1 MASVSSSF
9 MKSGSL
15 VLALSVLGLTG
26 VTHARLWTSND
37 GKTLEAEWVSAAQDQ
52 VTLKRP
58 DGQVFTLPLSRLS
71 AADQTWVKQQ
81 AAAPVVAPVKPIEGP
96 FGQLITGSWALS
108 EHDGLKFAIYGG
120 KSLSAENKYPLV
132 LALHGKSPNTENGK
146 QVAGWM
152 NTFTKKE
159 NESARPCFVVAPLS
173 AQPAAGQGTG
183 WNGGEVEQ
191 VIKLVKTL
199 VKNLPVDPKRVYI
212 VGHSMGGFGTCH
224 IMGSEPRLFA
234 AAIPVSGVSSGDVSA
249 MDRKPVW
256 MFHAADDNVVPVTGA
271 REFAEAMKKDKQ
283 FKYTESPTGG
293 HGVVGPVFNDPE
305 THKWLFAQQ
314 LK

>member
-1 MASVSSSF
+1 
-9 MKSGSL
+9 MKSRFL
-15 VLALSVLGLTG
+15 VLVLSFLGLTG

-37 GKTLEAEWVSAAQDQ
+37 GKTLEAEWVSTAQDQ
-52 VTLKRP
+52 ATLRRP

-71 AADQTWVKQQ
+71 AADQAWVKQQ
-81 AAAPVVAPVKPIEGP
+81 ATASAAVAAVKPIEGP
-96 FGQLITGSWALS
+96 FGKLITGSWALD
-108 EHDGLKFAIYGG
+108 EHDGLKFALYGS

-152 NTFTKKE
+152 NSFTKKE
-159 NESARPCFVVAPLS
+159 NEAVRPCFVVAPLS
-173 AQPAAGQGTG
+173 AQPAAGEGMG

-191 VIKLVKTL
+191 VVKLVKAL

-212 VGHSMGGFGTCH
+212 IGHSMGGFGTCH

-234 AAIPVSGVSSGDVSA
+234 AAIPVSGVSQGDAAA

-256 MFHAADDNVVPVTGA
+256 MFHAADDNLVPVAGA
-271 REFAEAMKKDKQ
+271 REFAEAMKRDKL

-293 HGVVGPVFNDPE
+293 HGVVGPVFNNPE
-305 THKWLFAQQ
+305 THQWLFAQQ

>member
-1 MASVSSSF
+1 
-9 MKSGSL
+9 MKSPSL
-15 VLALSVLGLTG
+15 VLALSFLGLTS

-37 GKTLEAEWVSAAQDQ
+37 GKTLEAEWVTAAQDQ
-52 VTLKRP
+52 VTLRRP
-58 DGQVFTLPLSRLS
+58 DGQVFTLPVSRLS
-71 AADQTWVKQQ
+71 AADQAWVKQQ
-81 AAAPVVAPVKPIEGP
+81 ATAPPAVAAVKPIEGP
-96 FGQLITGSWALS
+96 FGKLITGSWALS
-108 EHDGLKFAIYGG
+108 EHDGLKFALYGG

-152 NTFTKKE
+152 DSFKKKD
-159 NESARPCFVVAPLS
+159 NEAARPCFIVAPLS
-173 AQPAAGQGTG
+173 AQPAAGQGMG
-183 WNGGEVEQ
+183 WNGEEVEQ
-191 VIKLVKTL
+191 VVKLVKAL

-212 VGHSMGGFGTCH
+212 VGHSMGGYGTCH
-224 IMGSEPRLFA
+224 ILGSEPRLFA
-234 AAIPVSGVSSGDVSA
+234 AAIPVSGVSQGDAAA

-256 MFHAADDNVVPVTGA
+256 MFHAADDNLVPVAGA
-271 REFAEAMKKDKQ
+271 REFADAMKKDKL

-293 HGVVGPVFNDPE
+293 HGVVGPVFNNPE

>member
-1 MASVSSSF
+1 
-9 MKSGSL
+9 MKLGDL
-15 VLALSVLGLTG
+15 VLALSFLGLTG
-26 VTHARLWTSND
+26 GAHARLWTSND

-81 AAAPVVAPVKPIEGP
+81 AAAPTPVAAVKPIEGP
-96 FGQLITGSWALS
+96 FGKLITGSWALS

-120 KSLSAENKYPLV
+120 KSLSAETKYPLV

-159 NESARPCFVVAPLS
+159 NEAARPCFVVAPLS

-183 WNGGEVEQ
+183 WNGEEVGQ
-191 VIKLVKTL
+191 VIKLVKAL

-234 AAIPVSGVSSGDVSA
+234 AAIPVSGVASGDVSA

-256 MFHAADDNVVPVTGA
+256 MFHAADDKIVPVAGA
-271 REFAEAMKKDKQ
+271 REFAELMKKDKQ
-283 FKYTESPTGG
+283 FKYTEPPTGG

>member
-1 MASVSSSF
+1 

-15 VLALSVLGLTG
+15 VLALSFLGLTS
-26 VTHARLWTSND
+26 TAHARLWTSND
-37 GKTLEAEWVSAAQDQ
+37 GKTLEAEWVSSAQDQ
-52 VTLKRP
+52 VTLRRP
-58 DGQVFTLPLSRLS
+58 DGHVFTLPLNRLS

-81 AAAPVVAPVKPIEGP
+81 AAAPAAVAPVKPIEGP

-152 NTFTKKE
+152 NSFTKKE

-173 AQPAAGQGTG
+173 AQPAAGEGTG

-234 AAIPVSGVSSGDVSA
+234 AAIPVSGVSQGDA
-249 MDRKPVW
+249 AALDRKPVW
-256 MFHAADDNVVPVTGA
+256 MFHAADDNVVPVSGA

-293 HGVVGPVFNDPE
+293 HGVVGPVFNDQE

>member
-1 MASVSSSF
+1 MQSRF
-9 MKSGSL
+9 L
-15 VLALSVLGLTG
+15 ILALSFLGLTG

-37 GKTLEAEWVSAAQDQ
+37 GKTLEADWISAAQDQ

-58 DGQVFTLPLSRLS
+58 DGHVFTLALSRLS

-81 AAAPVVAPVKPIEGP
+81 AAAPPAVAAVKPIEGP
-96 FGQLITGSWALS
+96 FGSLITGSWALS

-152 NTFTKKE
+152 NSFTKKD

-173 AQPAAGQGTG
+173 AQPAAGEGTG

-191 VIKLVKTL
+191 VVKLVKAL

-234 AAIPVSGVSSGDVSA
+234 AAIPVSGVSQGDVQA

-256 MFHAADDNVVPVTGA
+256 MFHAADDNIVPVAGA
-271 REFAEAMKKDKQ
+271 REFAESMKKDKQ

>member
-1 MASVSSSF
+1 
-9 MKSGSL
+9 MKLGSL
-15 VLALSVLGLTG
+15 VLALSFLGLTG
-26 VTHARLWTSND
+26 AAHARLWTSND
-37 GKTLEAEWVSAAQDQ
+37 GKTLEAEWVSAVQDQ
-52 VTLKRP
+52 VTLKRS

-71 AADQTWVKQQ
+71 EADQNWVKQQ
-81 AAAPVVAPVKPIEGP
+81 AAAPAAVAAVKPIEGP
-96 FGQLITGSWALS
+96 FGKLITGSWALS

-173 AQPAAGQGTG
+173 AQPAAGEGTG

-191 VIKLVKTL
+191 VIKLVKAL

-234 AAIPVSGVSSGDVSA
+234 GAIPVSGVSSGDA
-249 MDRKPVW
+249 AALDRKPLW
-256 MFHAADDNVVPVTGA
+256 MFHAADDNVVPVAGA
-271 REFAEAMKKDKQ
+271 REFAESMKKDKQ

-305 THKWLFAQQ
+305 THQWLFAQQ

>member
-1 MASVSSSF
+1 
-9 MKSGSL
+9 MKSRFL
-15 VLALSVLGLTG
+15 VLALSCLGLTD
-26 VTHARLWTSND
+26 VAHARLWTSND
-37 GKTLEAEWVSAAQDQ
+37 GKTLEAEWVSAAQGQ
-52 VTLKRP
+52 VTLRRP

-81 AAAPVVAPVKPIEGP
+81 ATAPPAAAAVKPIEGP

-108 EHDGLKFAIYGG
+108 EHDGLKFALYGG

-152 NTFTKKE
+152 DSFKKKE
-159 NESARPCFVVAPLS
+159 NEAVRPCFIVAPLS
-173 AQPAAGQGTG
+173 AQPAAGQGMG
-183 WNGGEVEQ
+183 WNGEEVEQ
-191 VIKLVKTL
+191 VVKLVKAL

-212 VGHSMGGFGTCH
+212 VGHSMGGYGTCH
-224 IMGSEPRLFA
+224 ILGSEPRLFA
-234 AAIPVSGVSSGDVSA
+234 AAIPVSGVSQGDAAA

-256 MFHAADDNVVPVTGA
+256 MFHAADDNLVPVAGA
-271 REFAEAMKKDKQ
+271 REFADAMKKDKL

-293 HGVVGPVFNDPE
+293 HGVVGPVFNNPE